1 MKRAAATILIL
12 LFFITLIP
20 AAGRADW
27 GLAEPVTYLQLTF
40 RSEKGAAM
48 AGVKA
53 ILVDAENNEQE
64 GMSNYQGK
72 LTFTLE
78 AKSGYAFITYWENS
92 TSVYRKV
99 IPYRAGNHYAFDLK
113 LKY

>member
-1 MKRAAATILIL
+1 MRRGAAAILIL
-12 LFFITLIP
+12 AFIFILAP
-20 AAGRADW
+20 ASGRPDW

-40 RSEKGAAM
+40 RSEQGAAM

-78 AKSGYAFITYWENS
+78 STSGYAFITYWEN
-92 TSVYRKV
+92 TDSVYRKV
-99 IPYRAGNHYAFDLK
+99 LPYRAGNHYAFDLK